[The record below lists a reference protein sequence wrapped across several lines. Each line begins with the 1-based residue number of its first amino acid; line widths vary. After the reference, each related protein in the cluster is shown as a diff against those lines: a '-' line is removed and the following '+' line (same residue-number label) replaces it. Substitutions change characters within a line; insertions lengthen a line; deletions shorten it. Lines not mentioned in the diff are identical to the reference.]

1 MLQQSESQ
9 AIPETTAP
17 KARKRK
23 PTTPKSV
30 TKPAVAEVSSFQARV
45 LPWLLECFGE
55 EIASNRE
62 ERNHRF
68 LEEALE
74 LVQAC
79 GTTADEAHALVDYVY
94 GRPVGEASQEVGGV
108 MLTLAALCLANGL
121 DMDAAGATELERVW
135 GKIDQIRRKQAA
147 KPKDSPLPMA
157 LADRAHDASTQPV
170 GRVTVE
176 NGVVSIKLVDDLPV
190 GTELFAHTYDAQ
202 RVIFHLTKL
211 LSLKHDQQARLL
223 DNCNR
228 GFAQR
233 IELEHRIEEQ
243 AATIERLSRPG
254 GDRNWAPLAGGLP
267 DPDQYPRVLIFTDG
281 TDFAGEQVFDVKAEN
296 LDPRMFGDEEEQ
308 PEVCRAATHWAPRP
322 AF

>member
-1 MLQQSESQ
+1 MQQETD
-9 AIPETTAP
+9 TTANP
-17 KARKRK
+17 ITKPTPRKRK
-23 PTTPKSV
+23 APTPKNS
-30 TKPAVAEVSSFQARV
+30 TQTTIADTAQFQARV
-45 LPWLLECFGE
+45 LPWLLECFGG

-94 GRPVGEASQEVGGV
+94 GRSVGEASQEVGGV

-121 DMDAAGATELERVW
+121 DMDAAGAIELERVW

-233 IELEHRIEEQ
+233 IELEQRIEEQ

-254 GDRNWAPLAGGLP
+254 GDRTWAPLTNGLP
-267 DPDQYPRVLIFTDG
+267 DPEQHPRVLIFTDG
-281 TDFAGEQVFDVKAEN
+281 TDFAGEQVFDVKAED
-296 LDPRMFGDEEEQ
+296 LDPLNFGDEEEQ